1 MLRLYQGG
9 FPGKK
14 TGSTRTVV
22 QRCQALL
29 PSTDSQPGQNSSATF
44 CECLA
49 KLYLSLIIDFERA
62 LFRGTQLHLFAFLK
76 KGVLLLIFFHCLFG
90 SQDPKAPGSP
100 TSLRVPLAGACDDL
114 DMETE
119 EEDDL
124 RTRGPS
130 SLMCSVHFLCI
141 PHCQSEPCH
150 LFLLTGL
157 TGLKNI
163 GNTCYMNAALQALSN
178 W

>member
-1 MLRLYQGG
+1 METCFIKVSIMLVI
-9 FPGKK
+9 K
-14 TGSTRTVV
+14 T
-22 QRCQALL
+22 
-29 PSTDSQPGQNSSATF
+29 
-44 CECLA
+44 
-49 KLYLSLIIDFERA
+49 LIIDFEIA
-62 LFRGTQLHLFAFLK
+62 DFLNVVWGHTTTLAFFFFFFA
-76 KGVLLLIFFHCLFG
+76 KGVLLLIFFHCLSG

-100 TSLRVPLAGACDDL
+100 TSLRVPPAGTCDDL

-119 EEDDL
+119 EEDEL

-130 SLMCSVHFLCI
+130 SLMCSVHLLCI
-141 PHCQSEPCH
+141 PHCQSEPCR